1 MTNPR
6 RTWQALLTILFITTV
21 VITSQIGVIT
31 RNWGDAPPPLEK
43 NTPLQ
48 ETSLQN
54 KNDDGCCISKASRQG
69 TVKPRNWGSSRS
81 NTGNTWRLHELLQN
95 QKNAAVKV
103 LIMGGSMTA
112 GHEAGSEHFP
122 SKNNAWPAMLGNIT
136 EFSGLKITN
145 RAQGST
151 GTTWFLQNLGTQ
163 LAPFDWDIVMIEAAM
178 NDDHVCSS
186 CRYSSES
193 EVTTQF
199 EQLVRGIRLLLP
211 QAAIIIVEAFRQS
224 KAPRNGFTSGQN
236 QHDIISKYYELPV
249 ISIRD
254 AIWHDYDEDI
264 RRKRVT
270 NLTLAF
276 PLGPDQRKHWSGS
289 HPALEG
295 QQLITD
301 IIAHE
306 LCRFQKE
313 TPSSASERQQ
323 ELLPP
328 LLIKNDIN
336 ITRHWLHSY
345 QFESAKYKAYSDVDL
360 QTKGWDYVVQQSKSG
375 ISKPG
380 LMCNN
385 TQPNYATFNVAGCKS
400 TFYVSFMKSYST
412 FGTASVAFNGTAETG
427 NEESSNII
435 LKSRWDRS
443 NGSARY
449 PEVIRFEN
457 ATFSTLTISLL
468 PDKDDD
474 KRAFKL
480 LEVRCV

>member
-1 MTNPR
+1 MVV
-6 RTWQALLTILFITTV
+6 TTL
-21 VITSQIGVIT
+21 VITGPSRILAILNCNT
-31 RNWGDAPPPLEK
+31 PPPLTK
-43 NTPLQ
+43 LH
-48 ETSLQN
+48 ETNATSKLL
-54 KNDDGCCISKASRQG
+54 DDGTRCCMNKASRQG
-69 TVKPRNWGSSRS
+69 TIEPKNWGSSRS
-81 NTGNTWRLHELLQN
+81 NTGNTWRLHELLNRQN
-95 QKNAAVKV
+95 KTAVKV

-112 GHEAGSEHFP
+112 GHEVGI
-122 SKNNAWPAMLGNIT
+122 KYAWPTLLGNIP
-136 EFSGLKITN
+136 EFSSLNITN

-151 GTTWFLQNLGTQ
+151 GTVWFLQNLGTQ
-163 LAPFDWDIVMIEAAM
+163 LSPYDWDIVMIEAAM
-178 NDDHVCSS
+178 NDDDVCNS

-193 EVTTQF
+193 EVSTQF
-199 EQLVRGIRLLLP
+199 EQLVRGIRLVLP

-236 QHDIISKYYELPV
+236 QHDTISKYYELPV

-264 RRKRVT
+264 RRNRVT

-276 PLGPDQRKHWSGS
+276 PQRGPDKRKQWSGA
-289 HPALEG
+289 HPSIEG

-306 LCRFQKE
+306 LCRFKKE
-313 TPSSASERQQ
+313 TPSSASER
-323 ELLPP
+323 ELIPP
-328 LLIKNDIN
+328 FLIKNDIN

-345 QFESAKYKAYSDVDL
+345 QFESLRYKAYSQVDV
-360 QTKGWDYVVQQSKSG
+360 QTKGWEYVVQQSKSG

-385 TQPNYATFNVAGCKS
+385 TQPNYATFNVKGCSS
-400 TFYVSFMKSYST
+400 TFYISFMKSYST
-412 FGTASVAFNGTAETG
+412 FGTASVAFNGSETR
-427 NEESSNII
+427 NESVI

-449 PEVIRFEN
+449 PEVVRFEN